1 MAKTCGVQ
9 FSKNSFLFSTK
20 LQQTKDTYMKKSILK
35 LFTLLLCLPL
45 ALCGCSKVKSKL
57 ETIHL
62 PVYYNTKVSCDLYG
76 KSTSIGIDLDDL
88 TSKKPKYGLIA
99 AYTKFELRA
108 NAAWVYKLYI
118 DYIYFKVYTNMA
130 SSELIVNV
138 NITNLASES
147 DLSKPNDDF
156 TAECSLIP
164 QADES
169 FICEVKVQK
178 VIATA
183 TGSTITF
190 DILNSPEVFYD
201 DFGKEI
207 GFKWIIH
214 DLKFYAEHRTYSK

>member
-1 MAKTCGVQ
+1 
-9 FSKNSFLFSTK
+9 
-20 LQQTKDTYMKKSILK
+20 MKKSILK
-35 LFTLLLCLPL
+35 IITLLICLPL

-57 ETIHL
+57 DTIHL
-62 PVYYNTKVSCDLYG
+62 PVYYNNTVSCDLYG
-76 KSTSIGIDLDDL
+76 KTNSIGINLSDL
-88 TSKKPKYGLIA
+88 TSKKPKYGLMA
-99 AYTKFELRA
+99 AYTKFELKA

-118 DYIYFKVYTNMA
+118 DYIYFQVYTNMD

-138 NITNLASES
+138 KITNLASED
-147 DLSKPNDDF
+147 DLANPTNDF

-201 DFGKEI
+201 NFGKEI
-207 GFKWIIH
+207 GFKWMIH

>member
-1 MAKTCGVQ
+1 
-9 FSKNSFLFSTK
+9 
-20 LQQTKDTYMKKSILK
+20 MKKSILK
-35 LFTLLLCLPL
+35 LFTLLICLPL
-45 ALCGCSKVKSKL
+45 AFCGCSKVKSKL
-57 ETIHL
+57 DTIHL
-62 PVYYNTKVSCDLYG
+62 PVYYNNTVSCDIYG
-76 KSTSIGIDLDDL
+76 KTNSIGINLSDL
-88 TSKKPKYGLIA
+88 TSKKPKYGLMA
-99 AYTKFELRA
+99 AYTKFELKA

-118 DYIYFKVYTNMA
+118 DYIYFQVYTNMD

-138 NITNLASES
+138 KITNLASED
-147 DLSKPNDDF
+147 DLANPTNDF

-201 DFGKEI
+201 NFGKEI
-207 GFKWIIH
+207 GFKWMIH

>member
-1 MAKTCGVQ
+1 
-9 FSKNSFLFSTK
+9 
-20 LQQTKDTYMKKSILK
+20 MKKSILK
-35 LFTLLLCLPL
+35 LFTLLICLPL
-45 ALCGCSKVKSKL
+45 AFCGCSKVKSKL
-57 ETIHL
+57 DTIHL
-62 PVYYNTKVSCDLYG
+62 PVYYNNTVSCDLYG
-76 KSTSIGIDLDDL
+76 KTNSIGINLSDL
-88 TSKKPKYGLIA
+88 TSKKPKYGLMA
-99 AYTKFELRA
+99 AYTKFELKA

-118 DYIYFKVYTNMA
+118 DYIYFQVYTNMD

-138 NITNLASES
+138 KITNLASED
-147 DLSKPNDDF
+147 DLANPTNDF

-201 DFGKEI
+201 NFGKEI
-207 GFKWIIH
+207 GFKWMIH

>member
-1 MAKTCGVQ
+1 
-9 FSKNSFLFSTK
+9 
-20 LQQTKDTYMKKSILK
+20 MKKSILK
-35 LFTLLLCLPL
+35 LFTLLICLPL
-45 ALCGCSKVKSKL
+45 AFCGCSKVKSKL
-57 ETIHL
+57 DTIHL
-62 PVYYNTKVSCDLYG
+62 PVYYNNTVSCDIYG
-76 KSTSIGIDLDDL
+76 KTNSIGISLSDL
-88 TSKKPKYGLIA
+88 TSKKPKYGLMA
-99 AYTKFELRA
+99 AYTKFELKA

-118 DYIYFKVYTNMA
+118 DYIYFQVYTNMD

-138 NITNLASES
+138 KITNLASED
-147 DLSKPNDDF
+147 DLANPTNDF

-201 DFGKEI
+201 NFGKEI
-207 GFKWIIH
+207 GFKWMIH